1 MNRELVN
8 SFVRLE
14 SEIAKE
20 RGDFVLFALLSR
32 EDLPDRWDLIVSAP
46 WIRDRDEA
54 LKYLVQKIQSTIGAP
69 VLTDLSRI
77 VFANFGDQAVQNLNR
92 AFHVEHGMFEVKDSN
107 ILGLPIKHGFIITS
121 KRPRA
126 AAAG

>member
-1 MNRELVN
+1 MNRELAD

-14 SEIAKE
+14 AEIAKE

-46 WIRDRDEA
+46 WITDRNEV
-54 LKYLVQKIQSTIGAP
+54 LKYLVEKVQSRIGAP

-77 VFANFGDQAVQNLNR
+77 IFADSSDEAVKNLNR
-92 AFHVEHGMFEVKDSN
+92 AFHVEHGSFEIKDSN
-107 ILGLPIKHGFIITS
+107 VLGLPIKHGFIITS